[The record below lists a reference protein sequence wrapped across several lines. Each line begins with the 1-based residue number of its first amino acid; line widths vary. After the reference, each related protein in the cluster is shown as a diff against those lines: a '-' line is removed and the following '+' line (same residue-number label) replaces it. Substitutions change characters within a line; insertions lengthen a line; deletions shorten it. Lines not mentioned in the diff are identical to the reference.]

1 MLVKKNYFFT
11 PTTFL
16 KGCHMKKYIYVLI
29 FSCCALSVTLNAQQK
44 VASKAK
50 QLSPQFISEGRMFGS
65 IFSDYSYILQEP
77 QPGNVTKET
86 IGNNAFR
93 LRRADIGYEY
103 FFSRDV
109 SSRIA
114 YNASANA
121 LEEAEISV
129 KNIQPMIDVKLGMM
143 KTLSSATV
151 EKIWRYR
158 SLDQSILDRLG
169 FTKEFD
175 AGAELTGRMNA
186 QGTAYVAIAVY
197 NGTGTFTDTDKLK
210 KIGFSAG
217 NWFGKSSVFEL
228 SVDYENIG
236 SGKSIAT
243 GKVFYGT
250 TMPLF
255 TFGVEGFY
263 KMNRKFAGT
272 KDIVPAGGSVF
283 GKFDLAKS
291 FGVVL
296 RVDGYDNDLNQSNIG
311 FREVYGNAGL
321 DYTPAV
327 NVHLIPNF
335 VYVKQLK
342 KGATVVN
349 ADYMEARLTGAVEF

>member
-1 MLVKKNYFFT
+1 MKNY
-11 PTTFL
+11 
-16 KGCHMKKYIYVLI
+16 IYFLI
-29 FSCCALSVTLNAQQK
+29 FFCCALSVTLNAQQK

-50 QLSPQFISEGRMFGS
+50 PLSPQFISEGRMFGS
-65 IFSDYSYILQEP
+65 IFSDYSYILKEP
-77 QPGNVTKET
+77 QPGNVTKE
-86 IGNNAFR
+86 ISGNNAFS

-121 LEEAEISV
+121 LEEAAIFV
-129 KNIQPMIDVKLGMM
+129 KSIQPMIDVKLGMM

-151 EKIWRYR
+151 EKIWRFR

-169 FTKEFD
+169 YTNEFD

-186 QGTAYVAIAVY
+186 QGSSYAAIAVY
-197 NGTGTFTDTDKLK
+197 NGTGTFIDTDKLK

-217 NWFGKSSVFEL
+217 NWFNRSSVLE
-228 SVDYENIG
+228 VYIDYENVG
-236 SGKSIAT
+236 SGKSVVT

-250 TMPLF
+250 TLPQL

-291 FGVVL
+291 FGAVL

-311 FREVYGNAGL
+311 FREVYVNAGL

-327 NVHLIPNF
+327 NVHLIPNLI
-335 VYVKQLK
+335 YKKQMK